1 MQINKNESDNKFK
14 KAFDWHDKIGQ
25 HMYFFINTLIWFDLR
40 YIYLTWLEI
49 YTYLWLLHSKFT
61 FR

>member
-25 HMYFFINTLIWFDLR
+25 HMYFFINTLI
-40 YIYLTWLEI
+40 
-49 YTYLWLLHSKFT
+49 
-61 FR
+61 